1 METAAFNYKEPRIDP
16 SFQIDE
22 AQIPEATMPEIKDKK
37 YILVLDAE
45 NEQVEFEK
53 YMKLV
58 EFIMKDYNLTSSGL
72 IIKGNMEYEEKAL

>member
-1 METAAFNYKEPRIDP
+1 
-16 SFQIDE
+16 
-22 AQIPEATMPEIKDKK
+22 MPEIKDKK